1 MEDST
6 AQPSKL
12 TASTK
17 RTLLTQPRASDLFEP
32 VLVERSVSNR
42 DARTWDHDPR
52 PGDVAFRWFQQN
64 MASLTA
70 AYPGM
75 WVSIVQEHVT
85 ASAPTS
91 HEAYVRAA
99 AQGQSGAFIG
109 YVPEGDEQNRTLIL

>member
-1 MEDST
+1 MAEST
-6 AQPSKL
+6 TLPSEL
-12 TASTK
+12 RASTK
-17 RTLLTQPRASDLFEP
+17 RMLLTQPRASDLLEP
-32 VLVERSVSNR
+32 VLRERSVSNR
-42 DARTWDHDPR
+42 DARTWDNDPR
-52 PGDVAFRWFQQN
+52 PGDVAFRWFQRN

-70 AYPGM
+70 AYAGM

-91 HEAYVRAA
+91 HEAYVRAV